1 MPFVEADTWGM
12 STNTINGIDFAKNV
26 KIPYLNLSMWS
37 IISSVI
43 SITYSIT
50 IMRKI
55 RRFYSV

>member
-1 MPFVEADTWGM
+1 
-12 STNTINGIDFAKNV
+12 
-26 KIPYLNLSMWS
+26 MWS

-55 RRFYSV
+55 RRFYSVWTGLLIYGQW